1 MPKGLLLLL
10 IAAGLISAQP
20 LDSQELPFAGCDHGQ
35 SFLRTIYGGWKRFS
49 ALWHPSGIP
58 VLAEGGGDGGGSDG
72 GSSDGGGSDGD
83 GSDGGSGDG
92 TGNGAGDAASAD
104 DAATATTASVADD
117 AAAADDAQAPDDADP
132 DADPTSVTVAP
143 TTPTDPA
150 TEQNAVTPEIAAIEA
165 IPTTDPRGSFAPSD
179 VPGTDV
185 PGSAPGSAILS
196 GAPGVPVDVA
206 INAVIVSAAQSP
218 WDAIAKSFSVRNM
231 IVTGGI
237 IALGK
242 TPIEGEIPG
251 GGPQPAWL
259 RLIPDLRL
267 LNGSMIPP
275 VVPNVIDIRILDSP
289 IKILNPPQGG

>member
-10 IAAGLISAQP
+10 IVVGLISAQP
-20 LDSQELPFAGCDHGQ
+20 LDSQEIPFAGSGYAR
-35 SFLRTIYGGWKRFS
+35 SFLRTIYGGLERFT
-49 ALWHPSGIP
+49 ALWCPSGISF
-58 VLAEGGGDGGGSDG
+58 LADGGGSDG
-72 GSSDGGGSDGD
+72 GSDGGGRDSTGE
-83 GSDGGSGDG
+83 G

-104 DAATATTASVADD
+104 GVASAGDD
-117 AAAADDAQAPDDADP
+117 AAAGDDATASADNSEP
-132 DADPTSVTVAP
+132 GADPTSVTVAP
-143 TTPTDPA
+143 TTPTDPT

-165 IPTTDPRGSFAPSD
+165 IATTDPRGGFAPSD
-179 VPGTDV
+179 VPG
-185 PGSAPGSAILS
+185 PAAGSAIVS
-196 GAPGVPVDVA
+196 GAPGAPVDIA

-218 WDAIAKSFSVRNM
+218 WDAITKSLGVRNV

-259 RLIPDLRL
+259 RLVPDLRL

-275 VVPNVIDIRILDSP
+275 VVPNVIDIRILKNS
-289 IKILNPPQGG
+289 IEILNPRQGG